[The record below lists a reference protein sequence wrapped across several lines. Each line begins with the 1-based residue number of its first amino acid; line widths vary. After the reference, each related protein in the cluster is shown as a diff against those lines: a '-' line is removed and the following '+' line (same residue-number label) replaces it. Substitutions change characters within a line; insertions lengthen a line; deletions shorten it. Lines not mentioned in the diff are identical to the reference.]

1 VEGKCPGKHNYS
13 GRKCTRGKEMS
24 RKTPQIQ
31 EKVHQQRGN
40 VPEIATKPGESTT
53 TERKCP
59 GNRHKSRRKYTSKG
73 EMSRKTPQI
82 REKVHQQ
89 RGNVPEIPTKP
100 GESTTAERKK
110 RITLK
115 GYPLY
120 QRKCYNYLLKVFAI

>member
-1 VEGKCPGKHNYS
+1 MVPLFFLQPWRANVRENTTIPGESAHAERKCPGKH
-13 GRKCTRGKEMS
+13 
-24 RKTPQIQ
+24 Q
-31 EKVHQQRGN
+31 
-40 VPEIATKPGESTT
+40 
-53 TERKCP
+53 
-59 GNRHKSRRKYTSKG
+59 KSRRKYTSKG